1 MASPPTP
8 DPAPDAQPR
17 ALCTQSLSG
26 SPPPIRCGIAGWSY
40 PDWAGRVYGKGV
52 RDQLAFIARY
62 VDLIEINN
70 TFYRPPEA
78 KNAASWVRRTAAL
91 PDFLFSA
98 KLHQDVTHRF
108 VIEPSTVAAFRGGL
122 EPIRSAGKLSHLLAQ
137 FRYDFD
143 DRPEHRS
150 LLAWIGESFAKLAEV
165 VVEVRHA
172 TWESPGAQD
181 FLEGLGVTVANL
193 DYPIGRDSFRL
204 WECRIGTNGYLRLH
218 GRNRKAWFD
227 KDAGRDATY
236 DYYYSR
242 SELEGI
248 QKRALVLAGSFRTL
262 TIVANNHFRG
272 KELANSLELKSM
284 ITGEKLEAPPGLV
297 AAYPAL
303 AEVAT

>member
-1 MASPPTP
+1 M
-8 DPAPDAQPR
+8 
-17 ALCTQSLSG
+17 
-26 SPPPIRCGIAGWSY
+26 IRVGPAGWSY
-40 PDWAGRVYGKGV
+40 PDWEGIVYPRGTK
-52 RDQLAFIARY
+52 DKLQFIARF
-62 VDLIEINN
+62 VDMIEVNS
-70 TFYRPPEA
+70 TFYRPPD
-78 KNAASWVRRTAAL
+78 RRTAASWAERTAFR
-91 PDFLFSA
+91 PGFFFSA
-98 KLHQDVTHRF
+98 KLHQDITHRHR
-108 VIEPSTVAAFRGGL
+108 IEPGMARAFHDGL
-122 EPIRSAGKLSHLLAQ
+122 EPLAGAGKLSHLLAQ

-303 AEVAT
+303 AEVAS